1 MRRAVGDMVDEIDS
15 KRNSKLLIISQQEA
29 AQVRRAVGDMV
40 EEIDSKRKKSLAA
53 LQRGLAID
61 SEAPLL
67 KRASRSFSKVGHL
80 SHARGGLGRSLG
92 P

>member
-1 MRRAVGDMVDEIDS
+1 
-15 KRNSKLLIISQQEA
+15 
-29 AQVRRAVGDMV
+29 MV

-67 KRASRSFSKVGHL
+67 KRASRSFSRVRRQSFAH
-80 SHARGGLGRSLG
+80 GGLDRLPGLQ
-92 P
+92 